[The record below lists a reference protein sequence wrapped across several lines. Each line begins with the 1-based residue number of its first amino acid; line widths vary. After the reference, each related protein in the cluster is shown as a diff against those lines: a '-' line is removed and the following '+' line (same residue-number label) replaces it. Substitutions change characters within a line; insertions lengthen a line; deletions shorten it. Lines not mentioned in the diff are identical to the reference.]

1 MVYMIQTDTK
11 YKMNKVFFIHN
22 VEGAYNLCDNG
33 YHKWSMMMEPSK
45 NPDGVDY
52 HNSSEMLESLRKDVE
67 CLFGE
72 LKQEF
77 GILKYGSRF
86 NNLAQH

>member
-1 MVYMIQTDTK
+1 
-11 YKMNKVFFIHN
+11 
-22 VEGAYNLCDNG
+22 
-33 YHKWSMMMEPSK
+33 MMMEPSK